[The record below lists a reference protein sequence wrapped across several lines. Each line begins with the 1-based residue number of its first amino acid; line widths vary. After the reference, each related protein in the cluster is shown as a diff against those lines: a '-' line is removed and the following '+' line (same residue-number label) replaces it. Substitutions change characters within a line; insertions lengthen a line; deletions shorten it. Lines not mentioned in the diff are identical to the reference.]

1 MKPVSNP
8 TPTRAATQPP
18 VATHAT
24 PNLYYRDGGA
34 IAQPVLETDSHGL
47 IVASHGGRGPG
58 SHDQP
63 DVGKPLHPYTCAE
76 LKTAAHTPEAAGS
89 QVPKTEL
96 INGLPRLPQTSMKQN
111 EVENQKM
118 GKSRQNSPVRL
129 GVKIR
134 HKISRRPRLGS

>member
-1 MKPVSNP
+1 MWE
-8 TPTRAATQPP
+8 
-18 VATHAT
+18 
-24 PNLYYRDGGA
+24 GGA
-34 IAQPVLETDSHGL
+34 IAQPVVETDSVIDSDDYSRL
-47 IVASHGGRGPG
+47 PRWAMSSDSDR
-58 SHDQP
+58 SHDHP